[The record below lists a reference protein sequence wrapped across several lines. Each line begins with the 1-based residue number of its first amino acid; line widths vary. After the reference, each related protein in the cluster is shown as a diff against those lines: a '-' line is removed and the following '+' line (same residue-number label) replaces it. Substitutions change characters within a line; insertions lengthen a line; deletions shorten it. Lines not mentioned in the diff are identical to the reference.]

1 MANYKNY
8 LTIAFVISA
17 GVAFGVFMFAPVSK
31 TFYIRNEA
39 NFLASAIESQPI
51 NPADDKIGD
60 LSNNIIPKI
69 KTPKNLTNEFVESL
83 VDDIISRNAKVSNIR
98 EERPSEEQ
106 TLLMPNPEAIAKEFI
121 QSGINQ
127 AQRNIAANTE
137 PNLKLSAYNDKESIA
152 SYLAEIQAIINN
164 NLKDSGA
171 ALLNI
176 LVEAEKNDGRG
187 IEGLVPIITS
197 YEIAANQIEGKLV
210 PSSLENLM
218 ADEVRLLRVTA
229 NVLRALINIETDPLG
244 TITAAKQF
252 GLIMKDW
259 QKLQKKFDVFI
270 NNLNKT

>member
-1 MANYKNY
+1 MKMTKKY

-17 GVAFGVFMFAPVSK
+17 GVAFGVFSFAPASK

-39 NFLASAIESQPI
+39 NFLASAIESQSI
-51 NPADDKIGD
+51 NPADNKIGD

-69 KTPKNLTNEFVESL
+69 KTPKNLTSEFVESL
-83 VDDIISRNAKVSNIR
+83 VGDIISKNAKVSNVR
-98 EERPSEEQ
+98 EESPSEEQ
-106 TLLMPNPEAIAKEFI
+106 ALLMPDPEAIAKEFI

-127 AQRNIAANTE
+127 AHKNIVANTE

-187 IEGLVPIITS
+187 IERLVPIITS

-218 ADEVRLLRVTA
+218 ANEVRLLRVTA
-229 NVLRALINIETDPLG
+229 NVLRALINTEADPLG

-259 QKLQKKFDVFI
+259 QKLQERFDVFI
-270 NNLNKT
+270 KNLNKT